1 MDQPL
6 QPAASPFADASAIS
20 RFHETLQQALTNA
33 DDLHWV
39 AVLVVSLNR
48 SDRIASV
55 LDDPAALAVTRQL
68 LERVRAMLR
77 QADRCLLVHDD
88 EIWLMLPAL
97 PVQAMATLALNRLLA
112 LLQQPFF
119 HEAHTVFLRPAIG
132 MALAPQNASA
142 AIPLMRAADQARQA
156 AHRANTSHAVSE
168 AAGEKFGLPDDLE
181 TQLKVVLKN
190 NDLTVVYQPK
200 IDLRTGRVASVE
212 ALVRWPAHDR
222 HCVPTVLLID
232 TAERHGLIGAL
243 TSHVLNNVLRERNT
257 WLQENLD
264 LKVWINVSALSLAD
278 QSFSER
284 LLQALQVW
292 NTSPSAIGLEITE
305 SGLIKDVDQTIGI
318 LLDLQRLGFEMA
330 IDDFGTGYS
339 SLAYLRRFPVTELKI
354 DRMFVHG
361 MVNSPPDYQIVLSII
376 DLAHNFG
383 LKVVAEGAEDEAT
396 LAQLMHLGCDLVQGY
411 VHARPMASP
420 LLVAWVRAFE
430 AKPDANI

>member
-1 MDQPL
+1 MDQSL
-6 QPAASPFADASAIS
+6 QPAARPFADATAIS
-20 RFHETLQQALTNA
+20 HFHDALQQALVNA
-33 DDLHWV
+33 GDQYRV

-77 QADRCLLVHDD
+77 QADRCLMVHDD
-88 EIWLMLPAL
+88 EIWLMLPGL
-97 PVQAMATLALNRLLA
+97 RVQAMATLALKRLLA
-112 LLQQPFF
+112 LMQQPFF
-119 HEAHTVFLRPAIG
+119 HEGRTVFLHPAIG

-168 AAGEKFGLPDDLE
+168 ATSDKYDLPDDLE
-181 TQLKVVLKN
+181 AQVKEVLAN
-190 NDLTVVYQPK
+190 NELTVVYQPK

-212 ALVRWPAHDR
+212 ALVRWPVHDSR
-222 HCVPTVLLID
+222 CVPTVLLIE
-232 TAERHGLIGAL
+232 TAERRGLIGAL
-243 TSHVLNNVLRERNT
+243 TSHVLNNVLRERNA
-257 WLQENLD
+257 WLQEGLD
-264 LKVWINVSALSLAD
+264 LQVWINVSALSLAD
-278 QSFSER
+278 QAFPQR

-292 NTSPSAIGLEITE
+292 NTLPAAIGLEITE
-305 SGLIKDVDQTIGI
+305 SGLVRDIDQTTGI
-318 LLDLQRLGFEMA
+318 LLELQRLGFEMA

-339 SLAYLRRFPVTELKI
+339 SLAYLRRFPITELKI

-361 MVNSPPDYQIVLSII
+361 MVHSPPDHQIVRSII

-383 LKVVAEGAEDEAT
+383 LKVVAEGAEDDAT
-396 LAQLMHLGCDLVQGY
+396 LAQLTHLGCDLVQGY

-420 LLVAWVRAFE
+420 SLAAWVRAFE
-430 AKPDANI
+430 GKPGVDI